1 LKNPEISLMLDTPGS
16 SVEPEALNSAALAF
30 LQGAPKQLLI
40 GGKWVQAQGG
50 KTFET
55 ENPETGRIVASVA
68 RGEAADIDAAV
79 KAARRAF
86 LAPSWGRITPYQ
98 RGNYLLKI
106 ADVIEAHLDELAT
119 IQSIDMGMLFSQS
132 HYLTA
137 AMVDVFRYFAGWPT
151 KICGQTFP
159 SDGSSLTYTSREPL
173 GVVGAI
179 IPWNGPILASSWK
192 IAPALA
198 CGNTIVLKPAEQAPL
213 VSLRLAELIQQTGLP
228 DGVVNIVTGFG
239 EDAGA
244 ALVEHPDVNKISFTG
259 STEVG
264 KSIIRAASHTMKKVT
279 LELGGKSPNVI
290 FADADLAKA
299 IPSAIVGF
307 CAGAGQ
313 ACVAGSRILI
323 QESIFDEVAAQ
334 IAAGSQALAIG
345 SPFASTT
352 QLGPLASREQFDRVT
367 GYIKLGQSEGATIS
381 VGGSRSGDT
390 GYFVQPTVF
399 TGVQDTMRIVR
410 EEIFGPVSALMSFT
424 DEADAIAKG
433 NDTSFGLAASVWT
446 KDISKAHSVAH
457 SLEAGIVWL
466 NTIFELDP
474 MAPFGGYKQSGA
486 GRELGAETIDA
497 HSQTKTIVL
506 RL

>member
-1 LKNPEISLMLDTPGS
+1 MLDTSGS
-16 SVEPEALNSAALAF
+16 SVESESLNPAALAF
-30 LQGAPKQLLI
+30 LQGAAKQLLI
-40 GGKWVQAQGG
+40 GGKWVAAQGG
-50 KTFET
+50 KTFDT
-55 ENPETGRIVASVA
+55 ESPETGRVIVSIAL
-68 RGEAADIDAAV
+68 GEATDIDAAV
-79 KAARRAF
+79 RAARRAF
-86 LAPSWGRITPYQ
+86 QAASWSRITPYQ

-119 IQSIDMGMLFSQS
+119 IQSFDMGMLFSQS
-132 HYLTA
+132 RYLTG
-137 AMVDVFRYFAGWPT
+137 AMADVFRYFAGWPT
-151 KICGQTFP
+151 KIYGQTFP
-159 SDGSSLTYTSREPL
+159 SDGSAMTYTSREPL

-179 IPWNGPILASSWK
+179 IPWNGPILAFAWK
-192 IAPALA
+192 VAPALA
-198 CGNTIVLKPAEQAPL
+198 CGNTVVLKPAEQASL
-213 VSLRLAELIQQTGLP
+213 VCLRLAELIQQVGLP
-228 DGVVNIVTGFG
+228 DGVINIVTGFG

-264 KSIIRAASHTMKKVT
+264 KGIIRAASHTMKKVT
-279 LELGGKSPNVI
+279 LELGGKSPNII

-307 CAGAGQ
+307 CGGAGQ

-323 QESIFDEVAAQ
+323 QESIFDEVAAA
-334 IAAGSQALAIG
+334 IAKGSQALKIG

-352 QLGPLASREQFDRVT
+352 ELGPLASREQFDRVT
-367 GYIKLGQSEGATIS
+367 GYIKIGQAEGAKLS
-381 VGGSRSGDT
+381 AGGGRSGDT

-399 TGVQDTMRIVR
+399 TDVQDTMRIVR

-433 NDTSFGLAASVWT
+433 NDTSFGLAAAVWT
-446 KDISKAHSVAH
+446 KNVSRAHTMAR

-466 NTIFELDP
+466 NTIFELDA

-486 GRELGAETIDA
+486 GRELGSETIEA
-497 HSQTKTIVL
+497 HTQTKTIVL
-506 RL
+506 RF